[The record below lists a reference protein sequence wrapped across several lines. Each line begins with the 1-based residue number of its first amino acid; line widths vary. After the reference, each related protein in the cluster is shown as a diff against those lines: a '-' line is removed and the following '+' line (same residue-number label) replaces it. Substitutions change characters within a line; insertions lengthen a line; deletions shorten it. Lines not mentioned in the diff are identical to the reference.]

1 MVCLGY
7 LLSQVLLL
15 VLVDAEKL
23 HHNRDFSDIQQ
34 FSNNQARPIQTLL
47 SAKEY
52 LFKYGWIKPVN
63 WDYLEHEKEQDTVP
77 PDIFA
82 PLTEGYVKSRNV
94 EKSSTTEP
102 TMDPGFSKALKH
114 FQEVNKLPV
123 TGILDDATKTAM
135 NRPRCG
141 VPDYKVSQNDD
152 DPGDKEEIKANSAH
166 NTSDS
171 NGVYNK
177 STVEVNSTNITNSSG
192 INFNRTQLFLQKLV
206 EHSRK
211 KRSNTDYIDNS
222 TPGLGFSKPV
232 LKWRLLSEG
241 YSTRLPPDDQRETL
255 KQAFRRWSEVIPLNF
270 EEDLRTQATQIDIKM
285 GFGTRKHLG
294 CSQVFDGTGQVY
306 AHAWHLGDVHFDDD
320 EHFVLPKNDQGI
332 SLLKVAVHEIGHVLG
347 LSHINRPGSVMQANY
362 IPEDTN
368 LELDWMDRKA
378 IQQIYGSCENSFSTV
393 FDWVYTERSLSGD
406 LVYRFN
412 TYFFRNSWYWMYEN
426 RNNRTRYGDPILLTS
441 GWRGLPSSNIDAF
454 VHVWT
459 LNKDYTLFFKG
470 TQYWRYNN
478 EKDEAYKDDPEG
490 GVYPKL
496 ISEGFPG
503 ISSPIDTAYFDKR
516 DHNIYFFR
524 GNDVTAFNVDHNSK
538 VAGYP
543 KRTVDVFP
551 PVSSNDHPVGNL
563 DAAYFSYY
571 YQAIYFFKDNIF
583 WRVVDEKDKTLNHSL
598 PHNGLFPNQRIKD
611 HWFDIC
617 DVDPSMMN
625 MVLSSKIN
633 N

>member
-15 VLVDAEKL
+15 VLADAEKL

-34 FSNNQARPIQTLL
+34 PSNNQARPIQTLQ

-52 LFKYGWIKPVN
+52 LSKYGWIKPVN
-63 WDYLEHEKEQDTVP
+63 WDYLEHEKEEDTVP

-82 PLTEGYVKSRNV
+82 PLIEGYVKSRNV

-102 TMDPGFSKALKH
+102 TMDSGFNKALKR

-152 DPGDKEEIKANSAH
+152 DPGDKEEIKSNSEN

-177 STVEVNSTNITNSSG
+177 STVEVNGTNITNSSS
-192 INFNRTQLFLQKLV
+192 IDFNRTQHFLQKLV

-211 KRSNTDYIDNS
+211 KRSDTDYIDNS
-222 TPGLGFSKPV
+222 IPGLGFSKPV
-232 LKWRLLSEG
+232 LKWRLLGEG
-241 YSTRLPPDDQRETL
+241 YSTRLPPGDQRETL

-270 EEDLRTQATQIDIKM
+270 EEDLRTNANQIDIKL

-320 EHFVLPKNDQGI
+320 EHFVIPKNDQGI

-378 IQQIYGSCENSFSTV
+378 IQQIY
-393 FDWVYTERSLSGD
+393 
-406 LVYRFN
+406 
-412 TYFFRNSWYWMYEN
+412 
-426 RNNRTRYGDPILLTS
+426 
-441 GWRGLPSSNIDAF
+441 
-454 VHVWT
+454 
-459 LNKDYTLFFKG
+459 G

-524 GNDVTAFNVDHNSK
+524 GNDVTAFNVDYNSK

-543 KRTVDVFP
+543 KRIVDVFP

-583 WRVVDEKDKTLNHSL
+583 WRVVDEKDKTVNHSL

-611 HWFDIC
+611 QWFDIC
-617 DVDPSMMN
+617 DVHPSMMN
-625 MVLSSKIN
+625 TASSSKIN